1 MTHLARAIRHCFGKS
16 VQITW
21 LIALFAGLLVASNIA
36 AAEAVNINK
45 AAISALQEHLA
56 GIGAAKSTA
65 IVDYRNNNGAF

>member
-21 LIALFAGLLVASNIA
+21 IIVLFAGLLVASNIA
-36 AAEAVNINK
+36 AAEAININK
-45 AAISALQEHLA
+45 ADIGALQEYLA
-56 GIGAAKSTA
+56 GIGAAKSPA